1 MKTLRFTLLAIVCAV
16 SARADLTISQ
26 SIKQEGGP
34 GGKNM
39 DMTVTMKV
47 KGDKVRMDGVPG
59 MSNIMD
65 MNTGDMTTLA
75 HQQKMVMNIPGAQLK
90 KMQEAQ
96 GASVPKIE
104 APKATG
110 KKETI
115 NGFAC
120 EEYETTLNGAK
131 VQMWLTKDL
140 PEVEKVMKRFS
151 SMAGQT
157 DPFQEILKGE
167 KISGF
172 PIRTVMDMPGAGKLS
187 MQVVAITQD
196 PVPESDFAV
205 PSDYKAMEMPAVPG
219 TP

>member
-1 MKTLRFTLLAIVCAV
+1 MKTLRFTLLALACAV

-26 SIKQEGGP
+26 QIKQEGAP
-34 GGKNM
+34 GGKDM

-59 MSNIMD
+59 MANIVD

-75 HQQKMVMNIPGAQLK
+75 HQQKMVMTIPGTELK
-90 KMQEAQ
+90 KMQAAQ
-96 GASVPKIE
+96 AGVVPKIDP
-104 APKATG
+104 PKATG

-115 NGFAC
+115 SGFAC

-131 VQMWLTKDL
+131 VQLWLTKDL
-140 PEVEKVMKRFS
+140 PAVESVMKRFANFS
-151 SMAGQT
+151 GQT

-172 PIRTVMDMPGAGKLS
+172 PIRTVMEMPGAGKLT
-187 MQVVAITQD
+187 MQVVKIAEDAIPD
-196 PVPESDFAV
+196 GEFAV
-205 PSDYKAMEMPAVPG
+205 PADYKAMPMPALPG